1 MTSEQ
6 RGKEAREGALQRSR
20 GGAKAWAKTLG
31 GSVPAECERLYQR
44 PSSWSR
50 GSEGGC
56 RRGSE
61 VTGYPGHTGP
71 YR

>member
-6 RGKEAREGALQRSR
+6 RGKEAREGALQRPR
-20 GGAKAWAKTLG
+20 GRAKAWAKTPG

-50 GSEGGC
+50 GSEAGGV
-56 RRGSE
+56 E
-61 VTGYPGHTGP
+61 VGQ
-71 YR
+71 R